1 MKRHAY
7 MLTIAFLLMLT
18 MCGAHLKGGLAS
30 APGTMSTAEVLER
43 RPFSGSRSEAN
54 LSFGDILSW
63 LAGGLLRTATANGD
77 DAIVDQG
84 SGVQAD
90 PVLDRSGDDSG
101 SDRDPY
107 RLRARSQFRTPAHP
121 SAAERVDHQASRG
134 R

>member
-7 MLTIAFLLMLT
+7 LLTIAFLLMLT
-18 MCGAHLKGGLAS
+18 MCGAHLKGGMAS
-30 APGTMSTAEVLER
+30 APGTMSTAEVVER
-43 RPFSGSRSEAN
+43 RPFIGSRADAN
-54 LSFGDILSW
+54 MSFGDILSW
-63 LAGGLLRTATANGD
+63 LAGGLLRSAAANSD

-84 SGVQAD
+84 SDVQVD

-107 RLRARSQFRTPAHP
+107 RLRARFQFQTPVHP
-121 SAAERVDHQASRG
+121 SAAERAEHQASRG